1 MLESLCDIT
10 LCLSKQGVGTDFL
23 LHKFGN
29 LPAILVY
36 MLHGKDS
43 KFDPFMTLL
52 AIFSCSRGNFEEE
65 EKRHNVIGLS
75 ARSKCLVLCEIVDSC
90 GTDSFDTFTRI
101 AERLASE
108 WSTDTVKRYFTVAK
122 KLQAQ
127 PLTMDALV
135 QLEFVHGRS
144 SSLDGITA
152 LRSLMSLNLDD
163 ADAAFIA
170 TWL

>member
-1 MLESLCDIT
+1 
-10 LCLSKQGVGTDFL
+10 
-23 LHKFGN
+23 
-29 LPAILVY
+29 

-52 AIFSCSRGNFEEE
+52 AILSCSRGNFEEE
-65 EKRHNVIGLS
+65 EKKRNVIGLS

-90 GTDSFDTFTRI
+90 GTDSPDTFTRI